1 VIEVPQAWAEA
12 VSRIGAA
19 SWRRLAVLG
28 ERDQGK
34 STFCRVLLER
44 LTPDGAGAWLLDA
57 DVGQKMIG
65 PPACVTLAEAQ
76 ASGALAL
83 RRIRFVGET
92 NPALAMPATVAAAA
106 RLSRLDGAALE
117 ARLVVN
123 TSGLVAGPGR
133 ALKRWTLDALDPEL
147 IVSVGES
154 EALDAVLAAQAP
166 DRVIRLAP
174 SPAARR
180 KSDRAR
186 EASRLA
192 AFCEVLRGAA
202 WREVGDAVVEDLH
215 RAPPPAG
222 LRLCGVADPDGED
235 LTLGLFDPR
244 ARRVMSAA
252 EPARVHRLRLG
263 MAAPDALLRALK
275 SFPFQGKDTR
285 SNGTAPPRCRVCGR
299 VVRTPSH

>member
-1 VIEVPQAWAEA
+1 LIGVPEAWAEA
-12 VSRIGAA
+12 AARIGAV

-44 LTPDGAGAWLLDA
+44 LEASGGAAWLLDA

-65 PPACVTLAEAQ
+65 PPACITLAEQ
-76 ASGALAL
+76 EPGGLRL
-83 RRIRFVGET
+83 RRIRFVGDT
-92 NPALAMPATVAAAA
+92 NPALAIPAAVAAAA
-106 RLSRLDGAALE
+106 RLSHVEEE

-123 TSGLVAGPGR
+123 TSGLVAGPGI

-154 EALDAVLAAQAP
+154 EALDAVLAAQSP
-166 DRVIRLAP
+166 DRLIRLAP

-180 KSDRAR
+180 KSGPAR

-192 AFCEVLRGAA
+192 AFCEALRGAT
-202 WREVGDAVVEDLH
+202 WRPAGEAVVEDLQ

-222 LRLCGVADPDGED
+222 AFRLCGVADRDGED
-235 LTLGLFDPR
+235 LALGLFDPQQ
-244 ARRVMSAA
+244 ARLMSSV
-252 EPARVHRLRLG
+252 ETARVRRLRLG
-263 MAAPDALLRALK
+263 MAAPDALLRALFGDAQPH
-275 SFPFQGKDTR
+275 SG
-285 SNGTAPPRCRVCGR
+285 
-299 VVRTPSH
+299 